1 MQEHEYFDRNEWPD
15 KWAENYW
22 EYEGFVLNP
31 QCSGIDRKYF
41 LKFDCLGNGWGLY
54 ASYVIGAQWIDD
66 KVTKSLVVT
75 PKKGFEHIP
84 FLSMLQG
91 CMRYGTLDNA
101 IGVIFDIDES
111 KPNITAP
118 MLTGMLSPLLV
129 ACFVSEMRKL
139 VKHGLMRDYISR
151 QENLN
156 KAKGRINIRQNE
168 RENIRNGRY
177 DRIVC
182 QYDDYSAN
190 IPENRLLKACLLAC
204 RSLLAQYCLINNA
217 GAQFLSETVVS
228 LNKLL
233 RQFES
238 VGDWN
243 HNLNLP
249 RRTRMR
255 EDYRSC
261 LSLAKMIV
269 RRQDRSIAEQG
280 QTNAVPCFW
289 IDMALLF
296 ERYVLAL
303 LRSCYG
309 EDVVY
314 QFKGVIGERP
324 DFLLHHGDE
333 KLILDTKYMENVV
346 GKIDIIRQLSGYARD
361 IAIQNKLGAAQDK
374 VISCVLIYPEYAGS
388 GNVSS
393 PSFAF
398 DNSRSMLERCKKIQ
412 GFSEFYSLS
421 VPVG

>member
-1 MQEHEYFDRNEWPD
+1 MQEHEFFDRNEWPG
-15 KWAENYW
+15 KWAENYR

-91 CMRYGTLDNA
+91 CMKYGTLDNA

-111 KPNITAP
+111 KPYMTAP

-129 ACFVSEMRKL
+129 ACFVSEMQKL

-151 QENLN
+151 QENLH

-182 QYDDYSAN
+182 QYDDYSAD

-204 RSLLAQYCLINNA
+204 RSLLAPYCLINKA
-217 GAQFLSETVVS
+217 GAKFFSETVVS

-233 RQFES
+233 CQFES

-243 HNLNLP
+243 HNANLP
-249 RRTRMR
+249 TRKRIR

-261 LSLAKMIV
+261 LPLAKMIV
-269 RRQDRSIAEQG
+269 RRQDRSIAELG

-296 ERYVLAL
+296 ERYVLGL

-333 KLILDTKYMENVV
+333 KLILDTKYMEYVE

-361 IAIQNKLGAAQDK
+361 IAIQKILGVDKEK
-374 VISCVLIYPEYAGS
+374 VIPCVLIYPEFVGS
-388 GNVSS
+388 GNASS
-393 PSFAF
+393 HSFSL
-398 DNSRSMLERCKKIQ
+398 DNSKSLLQSCKKID

-421 VPVG
+421 VPIG

>member
-1 MQEHEYFDRNEWPD
+1 MQEHEFFDRNEWPG
-15 KWAENYW
+15 KWAENYR
-22 EYEGFVLNP
+22 EHEGFVLNP

-41 LKFDCLGNGWGLY
+41 LKFDRLANGWGLY

-66 KVTKSLVVT
+66 EKKQSLVVT

-91 CMRYGTLDNA
+91 CMKYGTLDNA

-111 KPNITAP
+111 KPYITAP

-151 QENLN
+151 QDNLH

-168 RENIRNGRY
+168 HVNIRNGRY

-182 QYDDYSAN
+182 QYDGYTVD

-217 GAQFLSETVVS
+217 GGQFLSETVVT

-233 RQFES
+233 CHFES

-249 RRTRMR
+249 RRKRLR

-269 RRQDRSIAEQG
+269 RRHDRSIAEHG
-280 QTNAVPCFW
+280 ETNAVPCFW

-296 ERYVLAL
+296 ERYVLGL

-314 QFKGVIGERP
+314 QYKGVMGERP

-333 KLILDTKYMENVV
+333 KLILDTKYMENVE
-346 GKIDIIRQLSGYARD
+346 GKIDIVRQLSGYARD
-361 IAIQNKLGAAQDK
+361 IAIQNKLDVNKDK
-374 VISCVLIYPEYAGS
+374 VIPCVLIYPEYAEN

-393 PSFAF
+393 HSFSL
-398 DNSRSMLERCKKIQ
+398 DNSKSLLQSCKKID

-421 VPVG
+421 VPIG

>member
-1 MQEHEYFDRNEWPD
+1 
-15 KWAENYW
+15 
-22 EYEGFVLNP
+22 
-31 QCSGIDRKYF
+31 
-41 LKFDCLGNGWGLY
+41 
-54 ASYVIGAQWIDD
+54 
-66 KVTKSLVVT
+66 
-75 PKKGFEHIP
+75 
-84 FLSMLQG
+84 
-91 CMRYGTLDNA
+91 
-101 IGVIFDIDES
+101 
-111 KPNITAP
+111 
-118 MLTGMLSPLLV
+118 
-129 ACFVSEMRKL
+129 
-139 VKHGLMRDYISR
+139 
-151 QENLN
+151 
-156 KAKGRINIRQNE
+156 
-168 RENIRNGRY
+168 
-177 DRIVC
+177 
-182 QYDDYSAN
+182 
-190 IPENRLLKACLLAC
+190 
-204 RSLLAQYCLINNA
+204 
-217 GAQFLSETVVS
+217 
-228 LNKLL
+228 
-233 RQFES
+233 
-238 VGDWN
+238 
-243 HNLNLP
+243 
-249 RRTRMR
+249 MR

-269 RRQDRSIAEQG
+269 RRQDRSIAEQS

-296 ERYVLAL
+296 ERYVLGL

-388 GNVSS
+388 GKVSS